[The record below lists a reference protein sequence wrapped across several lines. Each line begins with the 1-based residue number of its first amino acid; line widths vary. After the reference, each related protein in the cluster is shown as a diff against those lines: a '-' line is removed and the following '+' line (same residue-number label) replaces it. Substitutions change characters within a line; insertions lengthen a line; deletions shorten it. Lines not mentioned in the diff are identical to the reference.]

1 MAKIH
6 VRNKVGN
13 NFGGSP
19 YGNLAVEHYN
29 ITTKANGSIEGSNT
43 VTAPQANDVLILG
56 ILEQGFR
63 LDDAQIIVKTPMTT
77 NITADIGF
85 EYVDGVNNAKV
96 PQDSAYFASGAD
108 LATVGRLRAS
118 TAKLVCL
125 PKDAFLTVT
134 IKGAANTNAADIDIL
149 ISGEKFGNL

>member
-6 VRNKVGN
+6 IRNKGSN
-13 NFGGSP
+13 NFGGVP

-29 ITTKANGSIEGSNT
+29 ITAKANGSIEGSNT
-43 VTAPQANDVLILG
+43 VTAPRVNDVLILG
-56 ILEQGFR
+56 TLEQGFR

-77 NITADIGF
+77 GITADIGF
-85 EYVDGVNNAKV
+85 VYADGVDDTKV
-96 PQDSAYFASGAD
+96 PQDAAYFASGAN
-108 LATVGRLRAS
+108 LATAGRLRAS

-125 PKDAFLTVT
+125 PKDAFLMVT
-134 IKGAANTNAADIDIL
+134 IKGAANAKAADIDIL

>member
-1 MAKIH
+1 MDKIYI
-6 VRNKVGN
+6 RNKGGS
-13 NFGGSP
+13 NFGGVP

-29 ITTKANGSIEGSNT
+29 ITAKSNGSIEGSNT

-56 ILEQGFR
+56 TLEQGFR

-77 NITADIGF
+77 GITADIGF
-85 EYVDGVNNAKV
+85 AYTDGVDNTKI
-96 PQDSAYFASGAD
+96 PQDAAYFASGANLD
-108 LATVGRLRAS
+108 TVGRLRAS

-134 IKGAANTNAADIDIL
+134 IKGAANAKSADIDIL

>member
-6 VRNKVGN
+6 IRNKGSN
-13 NFGGSP
+13 NFGGVP

-29 ITTKANGSIEGSNT
+29 ITAKSNGSIEGSNT

-56 ILEQGFR
+56 TLEQGFR

-77 NITADIGF
+77 GITADIGF
-85 EYVDGVNNAKV
+85 AYADGVDDAKV
-96 PQDSAYFASGAD
+96 PQDGAYFASGAN
-108 LATVGRLRAS
+108 LATAGRLRAS

-125 PKDAFLTVT
+125 PKDAFLTVA
-134 IKGAANTNAADIDIL
+134 IKGAANAKSADIDIL

>member
-6 VRNKVGN
+6 VRNKGGN
-13 NFGGSP
+13 RFGGVP
-19 YGNLAVEHYN
+19 YGNVSTEHYN
-29 ITTKANGSIEGSNT
+29 IKANANGSIEGSNT

-56 ILEQGFR
+56 TLEQGFR

-77 NITADIGF
+77 GITADIGF
-85 EYVDGVNNAKV
+85 AYADGVDDTKV
-96 PQDSAYFASGAD
+96 PQDAAYFASGAN
-108 LATVGRLRAS
+108 LATVDRFRAS

-134 IKGAANTNAADIDIL
+134 IKGAANTKAADIDIL

>member
-6 VRNKVGN
+6 VQNKGRNR
-13 NFGGSP
+13 FGGVP
-19 YGNLAVEHYN
+19 YGNVSVEHYN
-29 ITTKANGSIEGSNT
+29 ITANANGSIEGSNT

-56 ILEQGFR
+56 TLEQGFR
-63 LDDAQIIVKTPMTT
+63 LDDAQIIVKAPMTT
-77 NITADIGF
+77 GVTADIGF
-85 EYVDGVNNAKV
+85 VYADGVDDAKV
-96 PQDSAYFASGAD
+96 LQDSAYFASGAN
-108 LATVGRLRAS
+108 LATAGRLRAS

-134 IKGAANTNAADIDIL
+134 IKGATNTNAADIDIL